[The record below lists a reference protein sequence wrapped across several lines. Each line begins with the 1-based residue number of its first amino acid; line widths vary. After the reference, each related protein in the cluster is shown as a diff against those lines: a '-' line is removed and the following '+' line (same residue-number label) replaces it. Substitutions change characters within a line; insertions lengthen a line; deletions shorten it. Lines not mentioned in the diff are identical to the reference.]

1 MVSDLQALRLAFKR
15 AFTDYYVALRSP
27 EIADP
32 TESFAA
38 GLGYLSALRS
48 QLGPKEFMYRLD
60 DETIHLAGQVEQ
72 DLRHRSRRGR
82 TVFLEVDPAMSDDIE
97 DRLRECFEYALDR
110 LTEGDGEAGDL
121 GVEPF

>member
-1 MVSDLQALRLAFKR
+1 MVTDLQGLRLAFKR

-32 TESFAA
+32 TESFAS
-38 GLGYLSALRS
+38 GFEYLSALRL

-82 TVFLEVDPAMSDDIE
+82 TVFLELDAAMSDDIE

-110 LTEGDGEAGDL
+110 LSEDDGDE
-121 GVEPF
+121 EIE